1 MSTAIEEHPP
11 MSRLPSHPG
20 TDDEPDHARP
30 PEAPGPRS
38 ASRMLVVAIVVLLVV
53 GMVVLHLTGVVGPGS
68 H

>member
-1 MSTAIEEHPP
+1 

-20 TDDEPDHARP
+20 TEDEPDRAVPGER
-30 PEAPGPRS
+30 PGPRP
-38 ASRMLVVAIVVLLVV
+38 ATRLLLVAIVVLLAG